1 MDWLVREG
9 LAQLLSKGQL
19 DDCLFL
25 ATPEQ
30 SAHAAKD
37 RDQQDEQRPH
47 GSRKVRDRAEQNE
60 SESRVWS
67 DVSSADGERGRVRK
81 AQ

>member
-1 MDWLVREG
+1 MTILGVDRK
-9 LAQLLSKGQL
+9 LLPESEL

-30 SAHAAKD
+30 SADAAKD
-37 RDQQDEQRPH
+37 RGQKDEQRPH

-60 SESRVWS
+60 SESTVWS
-67 DVSSADGERGRVRK
+67 DVSSADGGRGQGGK
-81 AQ
+81 AE

>member
-1 MDWLVREG
+1 MLIGVCGE
-9 LAQLLSKGQL
+9 LLPESKL
-19 DDCLFL
+19 DDGLFL
-25 ATPEQ
+25 AAPEQ

-60 SESRVWS
+60 SESRFLS
-67 DVSSADGERGRVRK
+67 DVSSADGG
-81 AQ
+81 